1 MGGYFKGNLGKREKP
16 GEYQEEYL
24 SQFIP
29 TCLQFCTQK
38 GPIHRITQLL
48 CAHGDIPE
56 LSLYWDSWQGR
67 GRRML
72 NMGEDF
78 WTAQKY
84 LFKILNNTCCT
95 GGMAQWGRWSWL
107 YFQTNWI
114 KGEGTCPR
122 RSCRSAAGERR
133 LEMLSALHN
142 YRCKSSGGRQ
152 NRSLIQSSMP
162 NPVLVPARD
171 IWDLSCSLS
180 PSMWTYVHTH
190 THTLTCSLPSR
201 LPQIFEGFTYLC
213 TFRTESNTI
222 LTPENI
228 FSLLHY
234 NFYLLLLAAVHWRA
248 AHKCLPPKR
257 YISAKDVDIFRAKF
271 WVVSG

>member
-24 SQFIP
+24 SQFTP
-29 TCLQFCTQK
+29 TCLKFCTQK
-38 GPIHRITQLL
+38 GPVHRITQLQR
-48 CAHGDIPE
+48 AHGDIPE

-72 NMGEDF
+72 NMGQDF

-133 LEMLSALHN
+133 LEMLSALHS
-142 YRCKSSGGRQ
+142 YRCKSSGGRHRTGALFSPPCQ
-152 NRSLIQSSMP
+152 IQFLFLQETSEIFPALYPPLCEHTYTHTCTRSLALSLPGSLRSLKALLIC
-162 NPVLVPARD
+162 VPSELKVTQFWHLKTYSVCC
-171 IWDLSCSLS
+171 IIIFTFCCCSLKS
-180 PSMWTYVHTH
+180 STQV
-190 THTLTCSLPSR
+190 
-201 LPQIFEGFTYLC
+201 
-213 TFRTESNTI
+213 
-222 LTPENI
+222 LTP
-228 FSLLHY
+228 
-234 NFYLLLLAAVHWRA
+234 
-248 AHKCLPPKR
+248 
-257 YISAKDVDIFRAKF
+257 
-271 WVVSG
+271 